1 MNQQDLYM
9 ESFLPEDFY
18 KTIESGAFVHQ
29 LFPPFSDRE
38 AWEKIK
44 RKENRTSLVADLMA
58 EAEKIRTLPPQRL
71 LLSGYCEFAVNGN
84 RSRYERGYFGRRN
97 RMGTLVLALCLSGD
111 RERWL
116 MPVLDYLT
124 AILEE
129 RSWCMPAH
137 AVWNGTLPGPNCQ
150 SDLFAS
156 ETGAQ
161 IGLAVNLLGEL
172 FDEVWPGF
180 SDRLREET
188 LSRTVRN
195 VLNPVTR
202 PLNHWFDAEK
212 PNNWTPW
219 CCYNILLTAV
229 CLERDPREL
238 ARIIRIFLRP
248 VSRFASLYS
257 DDGYCEEGSS
267 YYNKAGGMLFKTT
280 ALLEKIVPSSMKS
293 FYADPKNRAIFE
305 FIAKVRIG
313 GEQLAYADGS
323 PRAPQLSIVVPCGAA
338 IHSSAL
344 TAFGRGKTLSIQR
357 WCGDELAETLT
368 ALFDYPDRISG
379 DPEDLPPVSFF
390 PDRLAILRTSGFS
403 AALKAGYNA
412 EPHNHNDLGQF
423 FLYRGKTPVIVDA
436 GCGTYS
442 KRNFSSERYTLWY
455 TRGSGHNAPVF
466 GSVEQQE
473 GNGFRARLP
482 EPRKRKNSWILSCDL
497 SDAYPPEAGV
507 QMLTRTMD
515 FSPDKV
521 VVEDSIRR
529 SGEAG
534 KKEIFL
540 NLMTPETPV
549 ADGNTIRLGG
559 VLLSLEE
566 IEFVSC
572 RKLPVLADKNNPDFG
587 RFSLTRILLK
597 TRSDHYRLIFTPV
610 KK

>member
-1 MNQQDLYM
+1 MKQQDLYM
-9 ESFLPEDFY
+9 DSFLPQNFY
-18 KTIESGAFVHQ
+18 ETIESGAFEHR
-29 LFPPFSDRE
+29 LFPPFSDRA
-38 AWEKIK
+38 AWEAVQ
-44 RKENRTSLVADLMA
+44 RKASRKNLVAELMD
-58 EAEKIRTLPPQRL
+58 EAEKIRLQPPQRL
-71 LLSGYCEFAVNGN
+71 LFSRYCEYSINGN
-84 RSRYERGYFGRRN
+84 RTRYEGGYFGRRN

-111 RERWL
+111 RKRWL

-129 RSWCMPAH
+129 WSWCMPAH
-137 AVWNGTLPGPNCQ
+137 AVWNGVFPGQNCQ

-161 IGLAVNLLGEL
+161 IGLAVNILGEL

-195 VLNPVTR
+195 VLNPETR
-202 PLNHWFDAEK
+202 PLNHWFNAGR

-219 CCYNILLTAV
+219 CCYNNLLAAV
-229 CLERDPREL
+229 CLERDSRKL
-238 ARIIRIFLRP
+238 ARIIRTFLRP
-248 VSRFASLYS
+248 VSRFAWFYA

-280 ALLEKIVPSSMKS
+280 ALLEKIVPGSMKS

-305 FIAKVRIG
+305 YIAKVRIG
-313 GEQLAYADGS
+313 GELLAYADGS
-323 PRAPQLSIVVPCGAA
+323 SRAPQLSIVVPCGAA
-338 IHSSAL
+338 IHSPAL

-379 DPEDLPPVSFF
+379 DPDDLPPVSFF
-390 PDRLAILRTSGFS
+390 ADRLAVLRTSGFS
-403 AALKAGYNA
+403 AALKAGCNA

-423 FLYRGKTPVIVDA
+423 FLYRGRTPVIVDA
-436 GCGTYS
+436 GCGAYS
-442 KRNFSSERYTLWY
+442 KRNFSPERYTLWY

-473 GNGFRARLP
+473 GSAFRARLP
-482 EPRKRKNSWILSCDL
+482 KPRKTGNGWTLSCDL

-507 QMLTRTMD
+507 QTFKRTLD
-515 FSPDKV
+515 FSPDRV

-529 SGEAG
+529 SGSAENR
-534 KKEIFL
+534 EIFL

-549 ADGNTIRLGG
+549 ADGKTIRLGS
-559 VLLSLEE
+559 VILSLEE

-572 RKLPVLADKNNPDFG
+572 RKLPLLTSKNNPDFG

-597 TRSDHYRLIFTPV
+597 TRSDHYRMIFTPAG
-610 KK
+610 K